1 MDPSFH
7 RQICQCSTPLHPVMP
22 QVIEVYV
29 TSILVPH
36 NRSGVTE
43 TFNGPI
49 TEDEIMAVFSQSTF
63 TENSFSWVS

>member
-1 MDPSFH
+1 
-7 RQICQCSTPLHPVMP
+7 MP